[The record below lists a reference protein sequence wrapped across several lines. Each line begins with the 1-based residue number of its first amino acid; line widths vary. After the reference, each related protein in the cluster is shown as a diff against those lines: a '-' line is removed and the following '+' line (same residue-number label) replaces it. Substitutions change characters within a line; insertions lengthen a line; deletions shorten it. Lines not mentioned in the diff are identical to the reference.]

1 MPKYQYKAID
11 STGKIIRGKVVSLSM
26 ADVEENLSRKGLTL
40 IKSKPLKKGIRG
52 KLQYAGKIKP
62 RILIEFYHRLSQTLV
77 MGLPILTALE
87 ENAKILP
94 SKSFSMVIT
103 EVKVSIESGKTLYE
117 AMSQYPKVFNKLD
130 LAIIRLGEQS
140 GVLPKAMK
148 DLADFIEWKE
158 NIRSTIKK
166 ATIYPSFV
174 IFVIIAVIGV
184 WVGYVLPQ
192 MALLLAEMGVALPE
206 VTKTILSVSLFFQEN
221 WIWII
226 GLLFAGLLFL
236 YMVQKLKKGKILFHK
251 LLLQVPIVGNVARN
265 IALAR
270 LSQNFATMYQS
281 GMIISS
287 IFEILTDNIIGN
299 RYLEE
304 RMARAFQEIQRGQ
317 PIASGFETAGGF
329 PPLFLGAIKNGEMTG
344 TIDESFKR
352 LGDYYDG
359 EVKRTVEVMVNAL
372 EPITI
377 IFLGGVFAL
386 IILSIMLPLYD
397 VIGQIQ

>member
-40 IKSKPLKKGIRG
+40 IKGKPLKKGIRG

-94 SKSFSMVIT
+94 SKSFGMVIT

-148 DLADFIEWKE
+148 DLADFLEWKE

-192 MALLLAEMGVALPE
+192 MAVLLAEMGVALPE

-226 GLLFAGLLFL
+226 GLIFAGLLFL
-236 YMVQKLKKGKILFHK
+236 YMVQKFKKGKILFHK

-329 PPLFLGAIKNGEMTG
+329 PPLFLGAIRNGEMTG

>member
-11 STGKIIRGKVVSLSM
+11 STGKIIRGKVVSLSI

-94 SKSFSMVIT
+94 SKSLSMVIT

-117 AMSQYPKVFNKLD
+117 AMSRYPKVFNKLD

-148 DLADFIEWKE
+148 DLADFLEWKE
-158 NIRSTIKK
+158 DIRSTIKK

-174 IFVIIAVIGV
+174 IFVIVAVIGV

-192 MALLLAEMGVALPE
+192 MAVLLAEMGVALPG
-206 VTKTILSVSLFFQEN
+206 VTKTILSASLFFQEN
-221 WIWII
+221 WMWII
-226 GLLFAGLLFL
+226 GLVFAGLLFL

-281 GMIISS
+281 GMVISS

-304 RMARAFQEIQRGQ
+304 RMASAFQEIQRGQ

-344 TIDESFKR
+344 TLDESFNR

-359 EVKRTVEVMVNAL
+359 EVKRTVQVMVNAL
-372 EPITI
+372 EPMTI

-397 VIGQIQ
+397 VIGQIK

>member
-52 KLQYAGKIKP
+52 KLEYAGKIKP

-77 MGLPILTALE
+77 MGLPMLTALE

-94 SKSFSMVIT
+94 SKSFSMVVT

-117 AMSQYPKVFNKLD
+117 AMSRYPKVFNKLD

-140 GVLPKAMK
+140 GVLPNAMK
-148 DLADFIEWKE
+148 DLADFLEWKE
-158 NIRSTIKK
+158 DIRSTIKK

-174 IFVIIAVIGV
+174 IFIIIAVIGV

-192 MALLLAEMGVALPE
+192 MAGLLTEMGVALPE
-206 VTKTILSVSLFFQEN
+206 ITKTILSTSLFFQEN
-221 WIWII
+221 WMWII
-226 GLLFAGLLFL
+226 GLVFAGLSFL
-236 YMVQKLKKGKILFHK
+236 YMFQRSKKGKILFHK

-304 RMARAFQEIQRGQ
+304 RLAKAFQEIQRGR
-317 PIASGFETAGGF
+317 PIAGGFETAGGF

-344 TIDESFKR
+344 TLDESFNR

-359 EVKRTVEVMVNAL
+359 EVKRAVQVMVNAL
-372 EPITI
+372 EPMTI

-397 VIGQIQ
+397 VIGQIK

>member
-1 MPKYQYKAID
+1 
-11 STGKIIRGKVVSLSM
+11 M

-52 KLQYAGKIKP
+52 KLEYVGKIKP

-77 MGLPILTALE
+77 MGLPMLTALE

-94 SKSFSMVIT
+94 SKSFSMVVT

-117 AMSQYPKVFNKLD
+117 AMSRYPKVFNKLD

-140 GVLPKAMK
+140 GVLPNAMK
-148 DLADFIEWKE
+148 DLADFLEWKE
-158 NIRSTIKK
+158 DIRSTIKK

-174 IFVIIAVIGV
+174 IFIIIAVIGV

-192 MALLLAEMGVALPE
+192 MAVLLTEMGVALPE
-206 VTKTILSVSLFFQEN
+206 VTKTILSTSLFFQEN
-221 WIWII
+221 WMWII
-226 GLLFAGLLFL
+226 GLVFAGLLFL
-236 YMVQKLKKGKILFHK
+236 YMFQSSKKGKILFHK

-281 GMIISS
+281 GMIIGS

-304 RMARAFQEIQRGQ
+304 RLAKAFQEIQRGK
-317 PIASGFETAGGF
+317 PIAGGFEIAGGF

-344 TIDESFKR
+344 TLDESFNR

-359 EVKRTVEVMVNAL
+359 EVKRAVQVMVNAL
-372 EPITI
+372 EPMTI

-397 VIGQIQ
+397 VIGQIK

>member
-11 STGKIIRGKVVSLSM
+11 SAGKIIRGKVVSLSM

-40 IKSKPLKKGIRG
+40 IKGKPLKKGIRG

-94 SKSFSMVIT
+94 SKSFGMVIT

-148 DLADFIEWKE
+148 DLADFLEWKE

-174 IFVIIAVIGV
+174 ILVIIAVIGV

-192 MALLLAEMGVALPE
+192 MAVLLAEMGVALPE
-206 VTKTILSVSLFFQEN
+206 VTKTILSVSLFFQKN

-226 GLLFAGLLFL
+226 GLVFAGLLFL

-251 LLLQVPIVGNVARN
+251 LLLQVPIVGNVAKN

-329 PPLFLGAIKNGEMTG
+329 PPLFLGAIRNGEMTG

>member
-87 ENAKILP
+87 ENAKIFP

-103 EVKVSIESGKTLYE
+103 EVKVSIEGGKTLYE

-148 DLADFIEWKE
+148 DLADFLEWKE

-174 IFVIIAVIGV
+174 ILVIIAVIGV

-192 MALLLAEMGVALPE
+192 MAVLLAEMGVALPE

>member
-40 IKSKPLKKGIRG
+40 IKGKPLKKGIRG

-94 SKSFSMVIT
+94 SKSFGMVIT

-148 DLADFIEWKE
+148 DLADFLEWKE

-174 IFVIIAVIGV
+174 ILVIIAVIGV

-192 MALLLAEMGVALPE
+192 MAVLLAEMGVALPE
-206 VTKTILSVSLFFQEN
+206 VTKTILSVSLFFQKN

-226 GLLFAGLLFL
+226 GLVFAGLLFL

-329 PPLFLGAIKNGEMTG
+329 PPLFLGAIRNGEMTG

>member
-94 SKSFSMVIT
+94 SKSFGMVIT

-148 DLADFIEWKE
+148 DLADFLEWKE

-174 IFVIIAVIGV
+174 ILVIIAVIGV

-192 MALLLAEMGVALPE
+192 MAVLLAEMGVALPE

>member
-11 STGKIIRGKVVSLSM
+11 STGKIIRGKVVSTSI

-77 MGLPILTALE
+77 MGLPMLTALE
-87 ENAKILP
+87 ENAKMLP

-117 AMSQYPKVFNKLD
+117 AMSRYPKVFNKLD

-148 DLADFIEWKE
+148 DLADFLEWKE
-158 NIRSTIKK
+158 DIRSTIKK

-192 MALLLAEMGVALPE
+192 MAVLLAEMGVALPE
-206 VTKTILSVSLFFQEN
+206 VTKTILSASLFFQEN

-226 GLLFAGLLFL
+226 GLVFAGLLFL
-236 YMVQKLKKGKILFHK
+236 YMLQKLKKGKILFHK

-281 GMIISS
+281 GMVISS

-304 RMARAFQEIQRGQ
+304 RMVIAFQEIQRGQ

-344 TIDESFKR
+344 TLDESFNR

-359 EVKRTVEVMVNAL
+359 EVKRTVQVMVNAL
-372 EPITI
+372 EPMTI

-397 VIGQIQ
+397 VIGQIK

>member
-40 IKSKPLKKGIRG
+40 IKGKPLKKGIRG

-94 SKSFSMVIT
+94 SKSFGMVIT

-148 DLADFIEWKE
+148 DLADFLEWKE

-174 IFVIIAVIGV
+174 ILVIIAVIGV

-192 MALLLAEMGVALPE
+192 MAVLLAEMGVALPE
-206 VTKTILSVSLFFQEN
+206 VTKTILSVSLFFQKN

-226 GLLFAGLLFL
+226 GLVFAGLLFL

-251 LLLQVPIVGNVARN
+251 LLLQVPIVGNVAKN

-329 PPLFLGAIKNGEMTG
+329 PPLFLGAIRNGEMTG